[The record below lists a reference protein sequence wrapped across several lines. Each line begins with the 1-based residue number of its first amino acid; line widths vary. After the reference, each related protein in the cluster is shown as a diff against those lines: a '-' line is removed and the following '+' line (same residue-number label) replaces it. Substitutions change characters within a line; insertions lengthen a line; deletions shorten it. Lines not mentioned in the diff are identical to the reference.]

1 MSYFLEAE
9 KFLKRNLKKK
19 KGINTSI
26 IIAFLITGAI
36 SVNAEAR
43 DVRVRNNIQVSS
55 SQGPNMSLSENATD
69 VVNILNPSHG
79 ISHNK
84 YEKFNVGEGNNVIF
98 NNSKEN
104 GTSVTGGN
112 VKANPNLKENAGV
125 ILNEVKG
132 NSSSDL
138 NGGLEVFG
146 KKADLVVANENG
158 IQVNGARFINTS
170 AVTLSTGKVS
180 VNQDKITMDTAG
192 TSSKIKV
199 AEKGLATDSDYLN
212 FISKSME
219 INGKVNSKENQ
230 KTNINVIAG
239 NNEVSL
245 NKSGSSIKKSGDG
258 AVEEGIAVSASH
270 LGSMY
275 GNNVHIVS
283 TKEGMGV
290 KYDGL
295 ISSKENV
302 IINAKGKVSSA
313 NLKGKNIELTST
325 KEVVN
330 TGSIVAAQDVSLR
343 APVVKNLSS
352 LEGAVRVTETS
363 SGKKLIDRDRGII
376 YYDHH
381 LTVHNLVD
389 LENQL
394 QLKKASIEAGNDIW
408 INTDMEN
415 ASFENVGGN
424 LSAGNTIKMKGNVT
438 SKEASREFMI
448 EELLSK
454 IKVDLDWEHR
464 SLVDNAYFNGGNSLK
479 GGSLLQA
486 LHMMTDKK
494 YKEFYDALKQVK
506 DPTVTRLLNAY
517 LGSDW
522 KLREK
527 IKEEKD
533 WNKEGG
539 VGYFAGDSSNIKAKN
554 ISIEGKSVVLG
565 NKNAKGSDEKIQ
577 IQKNELTGHKA
588 NVTEITNAKIE
599 ADNIV
604 VKAENF
610 ENYNADMTGK
620 DYVGI
625 SAKKDIV
632 VSGAEVKANTILL
645 EAGEEFALKSQ
656 LGYAKDGQQGVTK
669 KAKME
674 AKEKM
679 GIKAKNMKVEAADIL
694 TGNTGTLA
702 VKADK
707 LDVKD
712 MKVLNASYG
721 AEMKEGTGVILK
733 DHNYTKETK
742 AKVESV
748 ASVIKGNKVLVDAQK
763 GVNVEGSL
771 VSGID
776 KNSSILIQSQGDVK
790 IQNAENIN
798 YSNSFSDS
806 RGKNSK
812 GVYKL
817 VQVDKKNQENYEVVG
832 SVLKSEGNIEI
843 QSKNMDIIS
852 SSIEAKQKVDLAA
865 KENINILSELD
876 KTKEKLMNIQWGSGA
891 IHSHKKES
899 EKWTVVSSTI
909 KAGDDLVLHAKKD
922 INNSSSIL
930 EGANVRVKAG
940 EKIKNTAVANTEKSS
955 EEKVAVGV
963 GVNASIGLG
972 GMGASAKVNTLDHS
986 VVTKT
991 SGVDGL
997 LAKDNEFKDASIKV
1011 GVNANIKVESTTKDA
1026 EVHKNNSIKA
1036 NTGNVSMES
1045 GSTVDLGNTDI
1056 VAKKDVNIRGKEV
1069 VTNNK
1074 TDSKKEVEHKANIGV
1089 SAGMNLTNETV
1100 SKVNSLA
1107 NGVATMKDMAEAKNG
1122 AVLAKKVVETGKE
1135 VKSLVEGIPG
1145 IAKQDLAGIKAN
1157 ETFALDYDNTTKKA
1171 SETGSNT
1178 ITAGG
1183 KATIEGDEV
1192 TLTNSHIKAEE
1203 ANLKAKESIHLA
1215 AGEKKEHE
1223 EKNGIHV
1230 ELKALET
1237 VGVNLVDGANAKIGL
1252 GVKGDYHGSSDI
1264 KKESLNTKIEAGTVN
1279 KEAKGVK
1286 EDDKVKSHY
1295 KDNRGLGINTELKIG
1310 AASNTVATIDGTVG
1324 GNAKYSFDTGK
1335 ETIKAETGEKDSVHV
1350 KAGANVS
1357 GSIDTSGKTPNF
1369 SVGTDALEYTKNGE
1383 SVIHVKPSKD
1393 LITKDKIDKMV
1404 TMVRGTAETKQP
1416 EK

>member
-9 KFLKRNLKKK
+9 KLLKRNLKKK
-19 KGINTSI
+19 RGVNTSLV
-26 IIAFLITGAI
+26 IAFLITGAL
-36 SVNAEAR
+36 SVNLEAR

-55 SQGPNMSLSENATD
+55 SQGPNMSSSENDTD
-69 VVNILNPSHG
+69 VINIVNPNHG

-84 YEKFNVGEGNNVIF
+84 YEEFNVGSGNNVIF

-112 VKANPNLKENAGV
+112 VKANPNLKESAGV

-146 KKADLVVANENG
+146 KKADLIVANENG
-158 IQVNGARFINTS
+158 IQVNGAQFINTS

-180 VNQDKITMDTAG
+180 VNQNKITMDT
-192 TSSKIKV
+192 TKNSSKIGV

-219 INGKVNSKENQ
+219 INGKINSEENK

-239 NNEVSL
+239 ENKISL
-245 NKSGSSIKKSGDG
+245 DKNVSSITKSENGTE
-258 AVEEGIAVSASH
+258 EEGIAISASN

-283 TKEGMGV
+283 TKDGMGV
-290 KYDGL
+290 KYEGL

-302 IINAKGKVSSA
+302 TIDAKGKVFNA
-313 NLKGKNIELTST
+313 DIKGKNIKLAST
-325 KEVVN
+325 KEIVN
-330 TGSIVAAQDVSLR
+330 TGNIVAKQDVSLQ
-343 APVVKNLSS
+343 APVVRNLST
-352 LEGAVRVTETS
+352 LEGMVRITETP

-376 YYDHH
+376 YYDYHI
-381 LTVHNLVD
+381 TVHNLVN

-394 QLKKASIEAGNDIW
+394 KLKKASIQAGNDIL
-408 INTDMEN
+408 INTDMEK

-424 LSAGNTIKMKGNVT
+424 LSAENNIKIKGNVAN
-438 SKEASREFMI
+438 KEVLKEFTLEDI
-448 EELLSK
+448 LSK

-464 SLVDNAYFNGGNSLK
+464 SLVDNAYFNGGSSLK
-479 GGSLLQA
+479 EGSLLQA

-506 DPTVTRLLNAY
+506 DPTVTKLLNAY

-522 KLREK
+522 KLRET

-533 WNKEGG
+533 WNTE
-539 VGYFAGDSSNIKAKN
+539 VGLHYSGADSSSMKAKN
-554 ISIEGKSVVLG
+554 ISIEGKSVVFG
-565 NKNAKGSDEKIQ
+565 NTNTKASEEKIQ
-577 IQKNELTGHKA
+577 IQKNELTSHKA
-588 NVTEITNAKIE
+588 NIADVTNAKIV
-599 ADNIV
+599 ADNVV

-610 ENYNADMTGK
+610 ENYNTDITGK

-632 VSGAEVKANTILL
+632 VSGAEVKANTVLL
-645 EAGEEFALKSQ
+645 EAGDKLSLQSQ
-656 LGYAKDGQQGVTK
+656 LGYTKDGQQNVTK
-669 KAKME
+669 KTKIE

-694 TGNTGTLA
+694 TGSAGTLA
-702 VKADK
+702 IKADK

-721 AEMKEGTGVILK
+721 AEMIEGTGVILK

-742 AKVESV
+742 GKVESV
-748 ASVIKGNKVLVDAQK
+748 ASVIKGNKVLIDAQK
-763 GVNVEGSL
+763 DVNMEASL
-771 VSGID
+771 VSGMD
-776 KNSSILIQSQGDVK
+776 KNSSIFIQSQGDVK
-790 IQNAENIN
+790 IKNAENIN

-806 RGKNSK
+806 RGKNNK

-817 VQVDKKNQENYEVVG
+817 VQVDKKNQEDYKVVG

-843 QSKNMDIIS
+843 QSKNMDIVS

-891 IHSHKKES
+891 IHSHKKDS
-899 EKWTVVSSTI
+899 EKGTVASSTI
-909 KAGDDLVLHAKKD
+909 KAGDSLVLNAKKD
-922 INNSSSIL
+922 VNNSSSNL
-930 EGANVRVKAG
+930 EGGNVSVKAG
-940 EKIKNTAVANTEKSS
+940 ENVANTAIANIEKTL

-963 GVNASIGLG
+963 GASGSIGLA
-972 GMGASAKVNTLDHS
+972 GMGGSVKVNTLDHS
-986 VVTKT
+986 VVTNT
-991 SGVDGL
+991 AGVEGL
-997 LAKDNEFKDASIKV
+997 LAKENEFKDAAIK
-1011 GVNANIKVESTTKDA
+1011 GGISANIKVDSASKDT
-1026 EVHKNNSIKA
+1026 ETHKNNNIKA
-1036 NTGNVSMES
+1036 NNGNVSIEA
-1045 GSTVDLGNTDI
+1045 GSTIDLGNTDI
-1056 VAKKDVNIRGKEV
+1056 SATKDVNIDGKEV
-1069 VTNNK
+1069 VSNNK
-1074 TDSKKEVEHKANIGV
+1074 VDKAKEVEHKANIGV
-1089 SAGMNLTNETV
+1089 SADVNLSNEAV

-1107 NGVATMKDMAEAKNG
+1107 NGVASMKHMVETKNETEF
-1122 AVLAKKVVETGKE
+1122 AKKLVETGKE
-1135 VKSLVEGIPG
+1135 VKSFVEGIPG

-1157 ETFALDYDNTTKKA
+1157 ETFTLDYDNTTKKT
-1171 SETGSNT
+1171 SETGSNS
-1178 ITAGG
+1178 IKAGG
-1183 KATIEGDEV
+1183 KANIEGDNIN
-1192 TLTNSHIKAEE
+1192 LTNSHIKAEE
-1203 ANLKAKESIHLA
+1203 ANLKAKEEIHLT

-1223 EKNGIHV
+1223 EKNGFHT
-1230 ELKALET
+1230 ELKVAET
-1237 VGVNLVDGANAKIGL
+1237 VGVNIVDGANAKVGL
-1252 GVKGDYHGSSDI
+1252 GVKGDYHGGSDI
-1264 KKESLNTKIEAGTVN
+1264 KKESSNTTIEAGTVN
-1279 KEAKGVK
+1279 KDAKVVK

-1295 KDNRGLGINTELKIG
+1295 KDIRGLGVNTELKVG
-1310 AASNTVATIDGTVG
+1310 VASNTLATVDGTVG
-1324 GNAKYSFDTGK
+1324 GNVKYSFNTGE
-1335 ETIKAETGEKDSVHV
+1335 ETIKAETGIKDSFNV

-1357 GSIDTSGKTPNF
+1357 GSIDTSGKNPNF
-1369 SVGTDALEYTKNGE
+1369 SMGTDALEYVKNE
-1383 SVIHVKPSKD
+1383 KNIVHVKPLKD
-1393 LITKDKIDKMV
+1393 LITKDKVDKIA
-1404 TMVRGTAETKQP
+1404 TAIHGTVEAKQP